1 MQVTLAQKKG
11 QAIRIASR
19 CLWDASNDTYASFV
33 HENQSLI
40 CNCQVNICS
49 HSLLL
54 RAAGFLVQWT
64 VRRSTACTLSRA
76 TALAVTAASDTR
88 SHVSCHAL
96 WSTMNWT
103 IPWLDLKADCFVRLP
118 ESCIYP
124 IDTLSSSSSS
134 RP

>member
-76 TALAVTAASDTR
+76 TALAATAASDMQPCQLPCLLEHHELDHLMAGLEGR
-88 SHVSCHAL
+88 LSCEVA
-96 WSTMNWT
+96 
-103 IPWLDLKADCFVRLP
+103 
-118 ESCIYP
+118 
-124 IDTLSSSSSS
+124 
-134 RP
+134 